1 MGVLSG
7 LKYEQKEAIGLLQ
20 VGTFLEYFDLML
32 YVHMA
37 VLLNELFFP
46 TTDPHTAA
54 LLSAF
59 AFCSTFVLRP
69 FGALVFGWI
78 GDNIGRKATVI
89 FTTML
94 MSVSCIIMANLPTY
108 AQIGI
113 TATWIVTLCRI
124 VQGLSSM
131 GEIMGAQ
138 IYVTE
143 ITKPPVQYIAVS
155 FVSIASAFGSMA
167 ALAISSL
174 VTHFQLNWRLAFWI
188 GAAIAVV
195 GSVAR
200 IRLRET
206 PEFIEMKNKE
216 ATKVPEKH
224 ANEPLEKKWGKSA
237 TFRAYF
243 FVFCGWPLTFYVSYM
258 YFNPILKN
266 YGYAAE
272 DMIFHNFLLSLTLCI
287 SSIFWASLSSK
298 IHPLKITKLKGRM
311 ALALAF
317 MLPFLILASHT
328 PLAIFGIQVLLLNLT
343 LGETPSFAIFIKHF
357 PILKRFTATSLL
369 YALTRAIMYIVTS
382 FGLVYLTE
390 SLSHWGISIIMIPV
404 TIGFLWGINHFEK
417 LENLPNNTW
426 ENFLWERVQNRCHI
440 QTDRLRNSLKR
451 ILPFS

>member
-1 MGVLSG
+1 MAMFSG
-7 LKYEQKEAIGLLQ
+7 LKYKQKEAIGLLQ
-20 VGTFLEYFDLML
+20 IGTFLEYFDLML

-46 TTDPHTAA
+46 ATDPHTAS

-69 FGALVFGWI
+69 FGALIFGWI

-94 MSVSCIIMANLPTY
+94 MSMSCIIMANLPTY
-108 AQIGI
+108 AQVGI
-113 TATWIVTLCRI
+113 AATWIVTLCRI
-124 VQGLSSM
+124 IQGLSSM

-155 FVSIASAFGSMA
+155 FVSIASAFGSMGS
-167 ALAISSL
+167 LAIASL

-206 PEFIEMKNKE
+206 PEFIEMKNK
-216 ATKVPEKH
+216 KMKKDQEKY
-224 ANEPLEKKWGKSA
+224 AGENMEQRWGKRA
-237 TFRAYF
+237 TFIAYF
-243 FVFCGWPLTFYVSYM
+243 LVFCGWPLTFYVSYM
-258 YFNPILKN
+258 YFNPILKQ
-266 YGYAAE
+266 YGYTAE
-272 DMIFHNFLLSLTLCI
+272 DMILHNFLLSITLCV
-287 SSIFWASLSSK
+287 SSIFWASLSLK
-298 IHPLKITKLKGRM
+298 IHPLKITKLKGRI
-311 ALALAF
+311 ALALAIV
-317 MLPFLILASHT
+317 LPVLILMANT

-343 LGETPSFAIFIKHF
+343 MGETPSFAIFIKHF
-357 PILKRFTATSLL
+357 PILKRFTATSFL

-390 SLSHWGISIIMIPV
+390 SLGHWGLSVIMLPV
-404 TIGFLWGINHFEK
+404 AIGFLWGINYFEK
-417 LENLPNNTW
+417 LEKLPQSTSPNR
-426 ENFLWERVQNRCHI
+426 LWRKVYNIPSIHLNRF
-440 QTDRLRNSLKR
+440 RKRFKR
-451 ILPFS
+451 ILPFL